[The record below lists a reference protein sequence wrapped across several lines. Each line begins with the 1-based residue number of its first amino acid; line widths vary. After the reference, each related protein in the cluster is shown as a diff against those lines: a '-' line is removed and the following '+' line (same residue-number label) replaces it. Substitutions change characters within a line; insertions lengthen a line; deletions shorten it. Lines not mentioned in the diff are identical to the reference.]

1 MTLFCDVTSEEE
13 ARKKLKKFISLRV
26 MLGLI
31 DRKGAPVGN
40 LAEIASKARE
50 IAAGDVEVVTE
61 EEDDS
66 QSDDANGIE
75 SVRGEIEQTED
86 GGAPLIEEA

>member
-1 MTLFCDVTSEEE
+1 
-13 ARKKLKKFISLRV
+13 

-50 IAAGDVEVVTE
+50 IAQDDIEVVTE
-61 EEDDS
+61 EDES
-66 QSDDANGIE
+66 LSDDGNGIE

-86 GGAPLIEEA
+86 GGAPLIEEAKNVEGPRKE

>member
-1 MTLFCDVTSEEE
+1 MTQFCSVNSEEE

-40 LAEIASKARE
+40 LAEISAKARE
-50 IAAGDVEVVTE
+50 IAAGEIEVVTE
-61 EEDDS
+61 EEDSEEDN
-66 QSDDANGIE
+66 NGIE
-75 SVRGEIEQTED
+75 SVRGDIE
-86 GGAPLIEEA
+86 